1 MSDDARYFHTHCQEM
16 LDAVGLRARSEDIL
30 DVIDGHKG
38 QGYAIATQEEL
49 GVKPVLAWAFTST
62 LSYTSKI

>member
-1 MSDDARYFHTHCQEM
+1 VSDDARYFHAHCQEM
-16 LDAVGLRARSEDIL
+16 MDAVGLRTRSEDIL

-49 GVKPVLAWAFTST
+49 GV
-62 LSYTSKI
+62 